1 MHLYINT
8 QKFCCIGST
17 LEIELYR
24 KKNAQDNKLR
34 KRLGTH
40 SKQSIR
46 FVQLWGE
53 NFPHNKWLFF
63 FWRVKER
70 KKNEL
75 FEWRLEGT
83 NLFNAVV
90 RAPCLLSIR
99 IKGAGRGRY
108 WIDKDTHWRWML
120 YIKERKGKGRGVST
134 RHWQLYLMAIG
145 ILGMLF
151 PLCDWHVRETNSLYI
166 PESFLLSWPKKKE
179 TLGDWGRT
187 RLGHLFFFFVEENLL
202 KRRLGEERER
212 ERGRRWTAVVA
223 I

>member
-63 FWRVKER
+63 EESKKER
-70 KKNEL
+70 KNEL

-120 YIKERKGKGRGVST
+120 YIKERKREREGGVNTTLATVLDGHWNSGDVISALRLT
-134 RHWQLYLMAIG
+134 RSGNELVIHPRE
-145 ILGMLF
+145 F
-151 PLCDWHVRETNSLYI
+151 P
-166 PESFLLSWPKKKE
+166 SFLAEKKKKLWE
-179 TLGDWGRT
+179 IEVERVSAIC
-187 RLGHLFFFFVEENLL
+187 FFFVEENLL
-202 KRRLGEERER
+202 KRRLGGEREKG
-212 ERGRRWTAVVA
+212 GRRWTAVVA

>member
-63 FWRVKER
+63 EESKKER
-70 KKNEL
+70 KNEL

-120 YIKERKGKGRGVST
+120 YIKERKREGRGVST

-166 PESFLLSWPKKKE
+166 PESFLLSWPKKKKLWE
-179 TLGDWGRT
+179 IEVERVSAIC
-187 RLGHLFFFFVEENLL
+187 FFFVEENLL
-202 KRRLGEERER
+202 KRRLGGEREKG
-212 ERGRRWTAVVA
+212 GRRWTAVVA

>member
-212 ERGRRWTAVVA
+212 EKGGDAERP
-223 I
+223 

>member
-63 FWRVKER
+63 LKSQRKKE
-70 KKNEL
+70 KNEL

-120 YIKERKGKGRGVST
+120 YIKERKGKGGVNTTLATVLDGHWNSGDVISALRLT
-134 RHWQLYLMAIG
+134 RSGNELVIHPRE
-145 ILGMLF
+145 F
-151 PLCDWHVRETNSLYI
+151 P
-166 PESFLLSWPKKKE
+166 SFLAEKKE

-202 KRRLGEERER
+202 KRRLGGEREKG
-212 ERGRRWTAVVA
+212 GRRWTAVVA